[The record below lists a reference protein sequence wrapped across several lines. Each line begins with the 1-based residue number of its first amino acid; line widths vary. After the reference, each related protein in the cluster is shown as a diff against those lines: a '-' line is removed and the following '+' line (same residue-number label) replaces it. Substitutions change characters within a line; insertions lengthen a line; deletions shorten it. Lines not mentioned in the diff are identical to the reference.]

1 MVYACIERHDSNTR
15 RGTLP
20 WRVGLDMYGILE
32 YAIGRGEIMSHAHA
46 IKRRLMHRKS
56 ERLEARVSADLKRL
70 FQEAA
75 NLHGITMTDFVIRS
89 AQEAAQRTVQE
100 QEIMR
105 LSEQDRKVFVRAL
118 LNPPTPSPRLRA
130 AVEHYNKVIGL

>member
-1 MVYACIERHDSNTR
+1 MGNA
-15 RGTLP
+15 
-20 WRVGLDMYGILE
+20 RVVKKHLT
-32 YAIGRGEIMSHAHA
+32 SH
-46 IKRRLMHRKS
+46 KS

-105 LSEQDRKVFVRAL
+105 LSEQDRKVFVSAL
-118 LNPPTPSPRLRA
+118 LNPPEPGPRLRA
-130 AVEHYNKVIGL
+130 AVEHYKKTIGF